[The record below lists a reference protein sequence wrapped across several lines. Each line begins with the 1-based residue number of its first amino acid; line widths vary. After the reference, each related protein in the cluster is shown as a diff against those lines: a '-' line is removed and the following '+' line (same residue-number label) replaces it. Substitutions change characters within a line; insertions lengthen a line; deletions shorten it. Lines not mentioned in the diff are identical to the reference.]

1 VTDPDRL
8 IELAQELVM
17 RVRDMDPE
25 RNRIWLLSLTE
36 QERWGLLFVLA
47 AMVDPE
53 QPPSVL
59 LGWTRVLVRDD
70 G

>member
-1 VTDPDRL
+1 
-8 IELAQELVM
+8 M